1 MTIGDRI
8 RKARNMR
15 GLTQKELGVAIG
27 FSELTADVRMAQ
39 YETGTRVPKEKVL
52 FAISKVLDISFE
64 YLKATTFIT
73 IRDIMLALME
83 LDDYNKT
90 TFDEINY
97 VNKYDEPTTH
107 IGIYFNRADLE
118 FHLEE
123 WAKVKKE
130 LADGVISLEEYEE
143 WKMNWPDTS
152 KIYNDSPKQWKKENK
167 NTTKRP
173 CR

>member
-52 FAISKVLDISFE
+52 FFIAKALDVSLE
-64 YLKATTFIT
+64 YLSAPSIVSLADVMIT
-73 IRDIMLALME
+73 LME
-83 LDDYNKT
+83 QEIDHLNEV
-90 TFDEINY
+90 TFDEMEYINQY
-97 VNKYDEPTTH
+97 GEPMKRT
-107 IGIYFNRADLE
+107 GVYFNRADLE
-118 FHLEE
+118 SSLAE

-130 LADGVISLEEYEE
+130 LSNGDISLAEYDE
-143 WKMNWPDTS
+143 WKTNWPATS
-152 KIYNDSPKQWKKENK
+152 EVYNNSPKQWRKDK
-167 NTTKRP
+167 
-173 CR
+173 